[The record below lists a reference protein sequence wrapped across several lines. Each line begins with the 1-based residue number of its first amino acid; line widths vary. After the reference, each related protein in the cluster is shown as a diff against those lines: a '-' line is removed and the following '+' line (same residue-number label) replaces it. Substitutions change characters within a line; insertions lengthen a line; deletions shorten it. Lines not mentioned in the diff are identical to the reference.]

1 MKKTILLVIGILL
14 LTSLSYAADSYYI
27 TNTPT
32 GITSEKAP
40 IKFSDPDKGISA
52 AVVDKMGYEMAVYK
66 FAPNSSMEVHAAD
79 TQWVAFHVSGTVKL
93 TLAGKD
99 KKVTSTLDLKP
110 GDIYVF
116 EADTFHG
123 WQVGDEEWVSV
134 WVRKK

>member
-1 MKKTILLVIGILL
+1 MEPLIDPDVGDI
-14 LTSLSYAADSYYI
+14 YYI
-27 TNTPT
+27 QNTSS
-32 GITSEKAP
+32 GITNEKAP
-40 IKFSDPDKGISA
+40 LKFSEGDVSSA
-52 AVVDKMGYEMAVYK
+52 FADKMGYEMAVHK
-66 FAPNSSMEVHAAD
+66 FAPNTSIEVHAAEV
-79 TQWVAFHVSGTVKL
+79 QWIGFVISGTGKL

-134 WVRKK
+134 WIRKK